1 MATLAQIRLALIET
15 IQAYVEE
22 PIWVYEYLE
31 EMTQLPAVIAAV
43 EDSNFEGAFQNGLH
57 TWDFLLYV
65 LVSRNLGAGDGQR
78 LLDELVSG
86 FGPNSIA
93 QALYENSDLGLVEE
107 TDAHVNGVKSYG
119 GALDM
124 GQIPHIGAIISVTVR
139 TRGHA

>member
-1 MATLAQIRLALIET
+1 MATLEAIRTALINT
-15 IQAYVEE
+15 IQQYVEE
-22 PIWVYEYLE
+22 PIYVYDYLE
-31 EMTQLPAVIAAV
+31 EMTQLPAVIATV
-43 EDSNFEGAFQNGLH
+43 EDSSFEGAFQNGLH
-57 TWDFLLYV
+57 TWDFLVYV
-65 LVSRNLGAGDGQR
+65 LVSRNLGSGYGQR
-78 LLDELVSG
+78 VLDELVSG
-86 FGPNSIA
+86 YGPNSVA